1 MTLLGWSCGL
11 TSQSSLRRLLPNG
24 RESSAVGQQFMM
36 SELTT
41 LRRAA
46 GVGVQDAG
54 GNVSSTASVRI
65 EAKPA
70 LMASLEAT
78 FTARG
83 THIFPSN
90 CKIPQAQLSAAVA
103 EVPESLSPMVSV
115 IPGQLLAM
123 YLAERRRGG
132 NLDQPRRLAKVT
144 RTK

>member
-1 MTLLGWSCGL
+1 MTLSGWSCGL
-11 TSQSSLRRLLPNG
+11 TSQSPLRRLPAEWTRVERCWAAVHDERADDTSAG
-24 RESSAVGQQFMM
+24 RHIY
-36 SELTT
+36 
-41 LRRAA
+41 A
-46 GVGVQDAG
+46 GVGVQVAG

-65 EAKPA
+65 ESKPA

-103 EVPESLSPMVSV
+103 DVPESLSPMVSV

-132 NLDQPRRLAKVT
+132 NLD
-144 RTK
+144 